1 MSLLTTSH
9 TNSIASL
16 YLTSLLTWS
25 QLPTLLALNAER
37 LTESYRVLARTF
49 REWNIEFVTP
59 TDGIF
64 VFAKLAKCAKT
75 YKDEAA
81 AFERLAKHGVV
92 VAPGRFFHG
101 VETDLGWARIR
112 FSVPVNVI
120 NAAVERIVM
129 FLEGEG

>member
-25 QLPTLLALNAER
+25 QLPTLLALNSER
-37 LTESYRVLARTF
+37 LTESYRVLARAF
-49 REWNIEFVTP
+49 QQWNIDFVTP

-64 VFAKLAKCAKT
+64 IFAKLAKNVRT
-75 YKDEAA
+75 FKDEAA
-81 AFERLAKHGVV
+81 AFERLAKQGVI

-112 FSVPVNVI
+112 FSIPVGTMNL
-120 NAAVERIVM
+120 AVQRIGA
-129 FLEGEG
+129 FLSLEG

>member
-16 YLTSLLTWS
+16 YLKSLLTWS

-37 LTESYRVLARTF
+37 LTESYCILACAF
-49 REWNIEFVTP
+49 RDWKIEFVTP

-112 FSVPVNVI
+112 FSVPVDVMH
-120 NAAVERIVM
+120 AAVRKFDD
-129 FLEGEG
+129 FLEEEE